1 MKYAILIAA
10 AAALLASPSAYAQGG
25 STDSPGQQMQ
35 DRGSAPG
42 SPGASGYAPGQ
53 QMQNKGS
60 TRGTTGASGY
70 APGHSKTKSNTA
82 KDRDHKDG
90 SKSKY

>member
-10 AAALLASPSAYAQGG
+10 AALLASPTAYAQG
-25 STDSPGQQMQ
+25 STSTPGQQMQ
-35 DRGSAPG
+35 DRGSVPG

-53 QMQNKGS
+53 QMQDKGS
-60 TRGTTGASGY
+60 AKGTTGASGY
-70 APGHSKTKSNTA
+70 APGHTKSNTA
-82 KDRDHKDG
+82 GDRDHKDK